1 QQVTLDASG
10 SRDPDGTITDYAWDL
25 DGDGSME
32 TDTHGS
38 ATLVHAFNR
47 GVHHL
52 AVRVTDDKGARAY
65 ANATITVGQASAR
78 TTPGTGQRHL
88 RKHRR
93 NHRHRGSA
101 KR

>member
-1 QQVTLDASG
+1 VTLDASG
-10 SRDPDGTITDYAWDL
+10 SRDADGTITDYAWDL
-25 DGDGSME
+25 DGNGSME

-78 TTPGTGQRHL
+78 ATPGAGTKHL

-101 KR
+101 RR